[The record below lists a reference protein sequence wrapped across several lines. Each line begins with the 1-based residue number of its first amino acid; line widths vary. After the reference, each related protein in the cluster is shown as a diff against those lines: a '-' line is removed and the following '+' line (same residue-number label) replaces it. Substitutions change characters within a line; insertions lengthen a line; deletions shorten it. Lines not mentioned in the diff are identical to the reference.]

1 MAGQAETAADKL
13 RSYLRAL
20 KPGARALLIAELE
33 RGLLHGSSPAGA
45 EMVLAEL
52 RRSLREGA
60 TKSARFD
67 DPARLFFQA
76 IEPFLVDD
84 GPDHRHR
91 GRIAR
96 SALEPMWLWIANTLV
111 PDEAKEYGAQIEQ
124 ALTAGDTDMAE
135 QQSRVFQDRVVARI
149 TQMLDGAD
157 DRERRRLSVQLG
169 TARALEDVQAL
180 LGILQCRDA
189 LAMLAAQLPGH
200 VNALTGP
207 ALDGVKG
214 QTDAATA
221 TKPDMLLYALILVL
235 SKLAAPWHLIRLAT
249 KAAGSDDAKR
259 IGETPYA
266 IAVQIVLEEIDRR
279 VRELSADLKSGRGIA
294 VAALLKEVHD
304 ALRGL
309 RSEIDMPSE
318 SAWGRQLAA
327 VRAEVSKILTSEI
340 ELMPG
345 RVRRLIRPRP
355 AKEIVP
361 GSKLD
366 ADDVTETE
374 ALIGFVAAC
383 RNYASELA
391 INEVTQRV
399 FKELQTFLDTGT
411 RTLLDALRRAEGP
424 DRPFR
429 QSQVDAAVRFCAKV
443 FGQEYASLL
452 AKAAEVASHDHERK
466 AADERKTASGRA

>member
-1 MAGQAETAADKL
+1 MAGQAETAAEKL

-33 RGLLHGSSPAGA
+33 RGLLHGTSPAGA

-52 RRSLREGA
+52 RRSLRDGSA
-60 TKSARFD
+60 KSARFD
-67 DPARLFFQA
+67 DPARLFFQP

-84 GPDHRHR
+84 TADHKHR
-91 GRIAR
+91 GRIAH
-96 SALEPMWLWIANTLV
+96 SALEPLWLWVVNTLLAE
-111 PDEAKEYGAQIEQ
+111 EAKEYCAQIEQ
-124 ALTAGDTDMAE
+124 ALTAGDTDVAE

-149 TQMLDGAD
+149 TEMLDGAD

-169 TARALEDVQAL
+169 TTRALDDVQAL
-180 LGILQCRDA
+180 RGILQRRDG
-189 LAMLAAQLPGH
+189 LATLAAQLPGH
-200 VNALTGP
+200 INALTGP
-207 ALDGVKG
+207 LLDNVKA
-214 QTDAATA
+214 QVDAATA
-221 TKPDMLLYALILVL
+221 AKPDMLLYALILVL

-249 KAAGSDDAKR
+249 RAAGSDDTKR

-266 IAVQIVLEEIDRR
+266 VAVQVVLEEIDRR

-318 SAWGRQLAA
+318 SAWGKQLAA
-327 VRAEVSKILTSEI
+327 VRAEVSKILTGEI

-355 AKEIVP
+355 NKEIAP
-361 GSKLD
+361 ESKLD
-366 ADDVTETE
+366 PDDVAETE

-391 INEVTQRV
+391 INEVTLRV
-399 FKELQTFLDTGT
+399 FKELQQFLDSGT
-411 RTLLDALRRAEGP
+411 RTLLDALRAADGP

-466 AADERKTASGRA
+466 TAAARA